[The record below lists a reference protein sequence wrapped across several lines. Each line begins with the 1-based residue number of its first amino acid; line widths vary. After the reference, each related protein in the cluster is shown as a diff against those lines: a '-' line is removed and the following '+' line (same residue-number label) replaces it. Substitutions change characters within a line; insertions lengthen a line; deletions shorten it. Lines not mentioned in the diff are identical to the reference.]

1 MDSTQA
7 ALVALVVGV
16 LIGSAL
22 AALVLMA
29 LRARDRA
36 RIEAS
41 FELPDGTRSVL
52 QGMDDVAVVVDTS
65 LLIVAASPPAELFG
79 MQEGQDLP
87 GDDLRL
93 LVRAARRAEH
103 PESEN
108 LRLKRGIEPRLVT
121 ARASVITARLTLVV
135 IRDITERERVEEMR
149 RDFVAN
155 TSHELKT
162 PVGAVTLL
170 AEAIESAADDPDQ
183 VRHFASRLTAEAGR
197 LGQLTS
203 RIMNLSRL
211 QSADDLTELRDVS
224 VDEVVA
230 AAIES
235 QWLAAQ
241 SADITIARGGSRRA
255 YVRGDVQVLTDM
267 LPLQGASL
275 VTGVVL
281 ALALPIVNGILI
293 TSVGQSVVGRKATVG
308 EVWAQVRSKVWPL
321 IGFSFLSNLVVY
333 VATFLYVLLTILGFT
348 VGVGLGIVLLLLGLA
363 GLVAFLAW
371 FIVRTLLI
379 PPALVLEGQGFR
391 SAVVRGWTL
400 TRGAYWRTL
409 GISLLAYIA
418 VSVIASIVVYPFSAI
433 TTFLVTDTF
442 GVLALTAVAQ
452 IISSVV
458 TSVFLAGV
466 VSLLYIDVRMRREGL
481 DVELTAAANEH
492 AEHGTA

>member
-255 YVRGDVQVLTDM
+255 YVRGDVQVLTE
-267 LPLQGASL
+267 A
-275 VTGVVL
+275 
-281 ALALPIVNGILI
+281 
-293 TSVGQSVVGRKATVG
+293 VG
-308 EVWAQVRSKVWPL
+308 
-321 IGFSFLSNLVVY
+321 NLVANAIAY
-333 VATFLYVLLTILGFT
+333 SPAGAQ
-348 VGVGLGIVLLLLGLA
+348 VGVGVK
-363 GLVAFLAW
+363 
-371 FIVRTLLI
+371 LI
-379 PPALVLEGQGFR
+379 
-391 SAVVRGWTL
+391 
-400 TRGAYWRTL
+400 
-409 GISLLAYIA
+409 
-418 VSVIASIVVYPFSAI
+418 
-433 TTFLVTDTF
+433 D
-442 GVLALTAVAQ
+442 
-452 IISSVV
+452 
-458 TSVFLAGV
+458 GV
-466 VSLLYIDVRMRREGL
+466 VSIAVTDRGIGISEDEQRRVFERFYRADQARSRRTGGTGL
-481 DVELTAAANEH
+481 GLSIVKHAVQRHGGDIELWSRPGRGSTFTLRLPAVDPPLNLPDKKRRAKKKKAAKAAAVNREK
-492 AEHGTA
+492 TL